1 MQYPLLSQIIFDPR
15 QALAL
20 NLQQWDLL
28 IRQARRANVLAKLAV
43 FLEDKHCF
51 DAIPEQP
58 RLHLKSAQI
67 YAERFTISLEWEIT
81 CIEKALKDIPITLI
95 FLKGAAYYVAAD
107 QAGRGRVFSD
117 VDILVPEEKLL
128 DVERALIN
136 AGWMTNTIDP
146 YDQKYYREWMH
157 EIPPLR
163 HLKRKTS
170 IDVHHNILPR
180 TSRFCPDAK
189 KLLANIVKVPEKNRW
204 VLAPEDRVLHS
215 ATHLFHEGE
224 FTQGFRDL
232 SDLDLLLKEFST
244 QENFWIKLLK
254 RADEL
259 KQNIPLYYALRY
271 TSKILQ
277 TPVPEKILK
286 ASKPKSLNRINTKFM
301 DALFLRALLPDHES
315 CNDRWSDLARWLL
328 FVRSHWLKMPVY
340 LVVPHLL
347 RKAFRRVQ
355 SKEKH

>member
-1 MQYPLLSQIIFDPR
+1 MQCSLLSQVIFNPN
-15 QALAL
+15 QVLEL

-43 FLEDKHCF
+43 FLQDKNCF
-51 DAIPEQP
+51 NAIPEQP
-58 RLHLKSAQI
+58 QLHLKSAQI
-67 YAERFTISLEWEIT
+67 YAERFNISLEWEIC
-81 CIEKALKDIPITLI
+81 CIEKALKDIPINLI
-95 FLKGAAYYVAAD
+95 FLKGTAYYVTAD
-107 QAGRGRVFSD
+107 QAGRGRVFTD
-117 VDILVPEEKLL
+117 IDILVPEEKLPE
-128 DVERALIN
+128 VERALIN

-146 YDQKYYREWMH
+146 YDQKYYRQWMH

-163 HLKRKTS
+163 HLKRQTS
-170 IDVHHNILPR
+170 IDVHHNILPK
-180 TSRFCPDAK
+180 TSRFCPDAN
-189 KLLANIVKVPEKNRW
+189 KLLANIVKIHEKNIW

-224 FTQGFRDL
+224 FSQGFRDL

-244 QENFWIKLLK
+244 QKNFWRKLLQ
-254 RADEL
+254 RAHEL

-271 TSKILQ
+271 TSKILK
-277 TPVPEKILK
+277 TPVPDKVLN
-286 ASKPKSLNRINTKFM
+286 ASKPQSLNSIKTKLM

-328 FVRSHWLKMPVY
+328 FVRSHWLKMPIY

-347 RKAFRRVQ
+347 RKTFRRVQ
-355 SKEKH
+355 GKEKH